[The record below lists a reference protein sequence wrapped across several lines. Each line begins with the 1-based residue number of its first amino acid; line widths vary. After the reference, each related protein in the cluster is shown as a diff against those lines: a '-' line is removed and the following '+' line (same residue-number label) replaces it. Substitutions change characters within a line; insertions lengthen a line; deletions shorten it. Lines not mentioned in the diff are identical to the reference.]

1 MIKYDDLL
9 TAEYK
14 PHGRG
19 DGGYD
24 CYGLVLE
31 CCRRA
36 GTPLKDPFRKYESM
50 EAGAEIPYIN
60 DFNNIREIKR
70 PKAGAVA
77 ECASGRNLHVGYM
90 VAPDKVLHITRRGAR
105 VTHIKAVNAVR
116 FYEVVE
122 NESEHD

>member
-50 EAGAEIPYIN
+50 E
-60 DFNNIREIKR
+60 
-70 PKAGAVA
+70 AGAVA

-122 NESEHD
+122 NESELD